1 MGKTFD
7 ALDYEYTMK
16 EFVEILESGLY
27 NGCSKEQYE
36 DTLNTLIKLVRN
48 SLVWRYNYR
57 YFNIGFSNIDKCFRS
72 IYAFDFL
79 QNYCPIEDVNNFK
92 LNNKCF
98 FCDLW
103 DPKRLFLP
111 FLRFE

>member
-36 DTLNTLIKLVRN
+36 DTLNTLMLN
-48 SLVWRYNYR
+48 ANL
-57 YFNIGFSNIDKCFRS
+57 FT
-72 IYAFDFL
+72 
-79 QNYCPIEDVNNFK
+79 NNLFK
-92 LNNKCF
+92 LIKIN
-98 FCDLW
+98 
-103 DPKRLFLP
+103 
-111 FLRFE
+111 